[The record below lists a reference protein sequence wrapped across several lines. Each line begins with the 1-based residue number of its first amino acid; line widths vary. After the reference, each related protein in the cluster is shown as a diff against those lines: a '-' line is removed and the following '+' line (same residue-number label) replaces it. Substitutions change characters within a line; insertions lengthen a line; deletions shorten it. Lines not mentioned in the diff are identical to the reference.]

1 MNDLHPSGI
10 TSFFMASK
18 MMDLNPVR
26 LELIIENIAHNKLTK
41 DDIKNRELEIITALN
56 FEIESPNILY
66 MLEVLI
72 RKMGIIDNLEE
83 ENKQIFSQL
92 IIYFAQLVLYDYTFI
107 SENNFSVIAGGI
119 LVLVLKLVERI
130 NLCINI
136 KSYVNNKF

>member
-18 MMDLNPVR
+18 LMDLNPVR